1 MVKNMKKG
9 SVIIDVAVDQGGA
22 IETIDRVT
30 THADPIYEKHGVIHY
45 AVSNMPGAVA
55 RTSTFALA
63 NATLPYALEL
73 ANNGCEKA
81 ALNNRALA
89 RGINTYR
96 GVLTCRAV
104 AESHNLEYC
113 SLSQLIR

>member
-1 MVKNMKKG
+1 
-9 SVIIDVAVDQGGA
+9 
-22 IETIDRVT
+22 
-30 THADPIYEKHGVIHY
+30 
-45 AVSNMPGAVA
+45 MPGAVA

-113 SLSQLIR
+113 SLNQVIR